1 MERKAKQMYEPR
13 PRISMKVASSDI
25 FGEVRLYA
33 HCSFQK
39 EVTQLRGAH
48 VRPFWYRR
56 ESAGEAGCP
65 FRNRMATNYAI
76 SLSSETTSISWI
88 RVNFSLGLPFGL
100 PRSISA
106 ASSISQF

>member
-1 MERKAKQMYEPR
+1 MAATFTPDEEAEIELMLWP
-13 PRISMKVASSDI
+13 V
-25 FGEVRLYA
+25 FL
-33 HCSFQK
+33 
-39 EVTQLRGAH
+39 QLARD